1 MALSNS
7 DNIDAEEMEEVT
19 EDTDAD
25 TRDVVSEQEND
36 YSDLSNRLTR
46 MEDAI
51 NRMSGVVS
59 AMQKAQKSL
68 VDMGAVIRENP
79 ADESD
84 EEDSFVPLEKLD
96 FTI

>member
-1 MALSNS
+1 M
-7 DNIDAEEMEEVT
+7 DDDAQRNEQEIV

-25 TRDVVSEQEND
+25 TRDVEETQRDD
-36 YSDLSNRLTR
+36 YADMSNRLTR

-59 AMQKAQKSL
+59 AMQKAQASL

-79 ADESD
+79 SD
-84 EEDSFVPLEKLD
+84 DTTSDDDGFVPLEKLD
-96 FTI
+96 FSI

>member
-1 MALSNS
+1 MAKDDVVENV
-7 DNIDAEEMEEVT
+7 AENEV

-25 TRDVVSEQEND
+25 TRDIEVTQNQD

-59 AMQKAQKSL
+59 AMQKAQSTL

-79 ADESD
+79 VDETTSED
-84 EEDSFVPLEKLD
+84 DSFVPLDKLD
-96 FTI
+96 FSI

>member
-1 MALSNS
+1 M
-7 DNIDAEEMEEVT
+7 DDDVKRDEEQVV

-25 TRDVVSEQEND
+25 TRDVEDSQQND
-36 YSDLSNRLTR
+36 FADMSNRLTR

-59 AMQKAQKSL
+59 AIQKAQNSL

-79 ADESD
+79 VDDTSSD
-84 EEDSFVPLEKLD
+84 DDSFVPLEKLD
-96 FTI
+96 FKI

>member
-1 MALSNS
+1 M
-7 DNIDAEEMEEVT
+7 DDDTKREEEVV

-25 TRDVVSEQEND
+25 TRDVEDTERND
-36 YSDLSNRLTR
+36 YTEMSNRLTR

-59 AMQKAQKSL
+59 AMQKAQASL

-79 ADESD
+79 ADDASSD
-84 EEDSFVPLEKLD
+84 DDSFVPLEKLD
-96 FTI
+96 FKI

>member
-1 MALSNS
+1 MDDEQVKSTQ
-7 DNIDAEEMEEVT
+7 EEV

-25 TRDVVSEQEND
+25 TRDVEQTTDGD
-36 YSDLSNRLTR
+36 YAEMSARLTR

-59 AMQKAQKSL
+59 AMQKAQASL

-79 ADESD
+79 VDDTDSD
-84 EEDSFVPLEKLD
+84 DDSFVPLEKLD
-96 FTI
+96 FSI

>member
-1 MALSNS
+1 MTKDDVVENV
-7 DNIDAEEMEEVT
+7 AENEV

-25 TRDVVSEQEND
+25 TRDIEVTQNQD
-36 YSDLSNRLTR
+36 YSELSNRLTR

-59 AMQKAQKSL
+59 AMQKAQSTL

-79 ADESD
+79 VDEATSED
-84 EEDSFVPLEKLD
+84 DSFVPLEKLD
-96 FTI
+96 FSI

>member
-1 MALSNS
+1 M
-7 DNIDAEEMEEVT
+7 DDTKREEEIV

-25 TRDVVSEQEND
+25 TADVEQTQRDD
-36 YSDLSNRLTR
+36 YTEMSNRLTR

-59 AMQKAQKSL
+59 AMQKAQASL

-79 ADESD
+79 SD
-84 EEDSFVPLEKLD
+84 DTTSDDDSFVPLEKLD
-96 FTI
+96 FSI

>member
-1 MALSNS
+1 MDDEQVKAKQ
-7 DNIDAEEMEEVT
+7 EEV

-25 TRDVVSEQEND
+25 TRDVEQTTDGD
-36 YSDLSNRLTR
+36 YAEMSARLTR

-59 AMQKAQKSL
+59 AMQKAQASL

-79 ADESD
+79 VDDADSD
-84 EEDSFVPLEKLD
+84 DDSFVPLEKLD
-96 FTI
+96 FSI

>member
-1 MALSNS
+1 M
-7 DNIDAEEMEEVT
+7 DDDTRREEEIV

-25 TRDVVSEQEND
+25 TRDVEDEQRDD
-36 YSDLSNRLTR
+36 YKEMSQRLTR

-59 AMQKAQKSL
+59 AMQKAQASL

-79 ADESD
+79 TDEADSSD
-84 EEDSFVPLEKLD
+84 DSFVPLEKLD
-96 FTI
+96 FKI

>member
-1 MALSNS
+1 M
-7 DNIDAEEMEEVT
+7 DDDTRREEEIV

-25 TRDVVSEQEND
+25 TRDVEETQSDD
-36 YSDLSNRLTR
+36 YKEMSQRLTR

-59 AMQKAQKSL
+59 AMQKAQASL

-79 ADESD
+79 TDETDSSD
-84 EEDSFVPLEKLD
+84 DTFVPLEKLD
-96 FTI
+96 FKI

>member
-1 MALSNS
+1 M
-7 DNIDAEEMEEVT
+7 DDDTRREEEIV

-25 TRDVVSEQEND
+25 TRDVEETQRDD
-36 YSDLSNRLTR
+36 YAEMSQRLTR

-59 AMQKAQKSL
+59 AMQKAQASL

-79 ADESD
+79 TDETDSSD
-84 EEDSFVPLEKLD
+84 DSFVPLEKLD
-96 FTI
+96 FKI

>member
-1 MALSNS
+1 MDDEQVKAKQ
-7 DNIDAEEMEEVT
+7 EEV

-25 TRDVVSEQEND
+25 TRDVEQTTDGD
-36 YSDLSNRLTR
+36 YAEMSARLTR

-59 AMQKAQKSL
+59 AMQKAQSSL

-79 ADESD
+79 IDDTDSD
-84 EEDSFVPLEKLD
+84 DDSFVPLEKLD
-96 FTI
+96 FSI

>member
-1 MALSNS
+1 MAE
-7 DNIDAEEMEEVT
+7 DNTNNATEEMEDIV
-19 EDTDAD
+19 EDNDAD
-25 TRDVVSEQEND
+25 TRDLGEEQDND
-36 YSDLSNRLTR
+36 YSELSNRLTR

-79 ADESD
+79 ADETED
-84 EEDSFVPLEKLD
+84 DDSFVPIEKLD
-96 FTI
+96 FSI

>member
-1 MALSNS
+1 M
-7 DNIDAEEMEEVT
+7 DDDVKRDEEQVV

-25 TRDVVSEQEND
+25 TRDVEDSQQND
-36 YSDLSNRLTR
+36 FADMSNRLTR

-59 AMQKAQKSL
+59 AIQKAQNSL

-79 ADESD
+79 ADDTSSD
-84 EEDSFVPLEKLD
+84 DDSFVPLEKLD
-96 FTI
+96 FKI

>member
-1 MALSNS
+1 M
-7 DNIDAEEMEEVT
+7 DDDTKREEEVV

-25 TRDVVSEQEND
+25 TKDVEDTERND
-36 YSDLSNRLTR
+36 YLEMSNRLTR

-59 AMQKAQKSL
+59 AMQKAQASL

-79 ADESD
+79 ADDANSD
-84 EEDSFVPLEKLD
+84 DDSFVPLEKLD
-96 FTI
+96 FKI

>member
-1 MALSNS
+1 MDGKDVVENV
-7 DNIDAEEMEEVT
+7 AENEV

-25 TRDVVSEQEND
+25 TRDIEVTQNQD
-36 YSDLSNRLTR
+36 YSELSNRLTR

-59 AMQKAQKSL
+59 AMQKAQSTL

-79 ADESD
+79 VDESTSED
-84 EEDSFVPLEKLD
+84 DSFVPLEKLD
-96 FTI
+96 FSV

>member
-1 MALSNS
+1 MADEERNIEQQEVS
-7 DNIDAEEMEEVT
+7 DA
-19 EDTDAD
+19 DAD
-25 TRDVVSEQEND
+25 TRDVEESQQSDYTEMSE
-36 YSDLSNRLTR
+36 RLTR

-59 AMQKAQKSL
+59 AMQKAQASL

-79 ADESD
+79 ADESPS
-84 EEDSFVPLEKLD
+84 ESDSFVPLEKLD

>member
-1 MALSNS
+1 M
-7 DNIDAEEMEEVT
+7 DDDAQRNEQDVV

-25 TRDVVSEQEND
+25 TRDVEETQRDD
-36 YSDLSNRLTR
+36 YADMSNRLTR

-59 AMQKAQKSL
+59 AMQKAQASL

-79 ADESD
+79 SD
-84 EEDSFVPLEKLD
+84 DTTSDDDGFVPLEKLD
-96 FTI
+96 FSI

>member
-1 MALSNS
+1 MDEDSKR
-7 DNIDAEEMEEVT
+7 DEEQVV

-25 TRDVVSEQEND
+25 TRDVEDTQQDEYADMSK
-36 YSDLSNRLTR
+36 RLTR

-59 AMQKAQKSL
+59 AMQKAQSSL

-79 ADESD
+79 SDDTTSDDEG
-84 EEDSFVPLEKLD
+84 FVPLEKLD
-96 FTI
+96 FSI

>member
-1 MALSNS
+1 M
-7 DNIDAEEMEEVT
+7 DDDTQREEEVV

-25 TRDVVSEQEND
+25 TRDVEDTERND
-36 YSDLSNRLTR
+36 YTEMSNRLTR

-59 AMQKAQKSL
+59 AMQKAQASL

-79 ADESD
+79 ADDASSD
-84 EEDSFVPLEKLD
+84 DDSFVPLEKLD
-96 FTI
+96 FKI

>member
-1 MALSNS
+1 M
-7 DNIDAEEMEEVT
+7 DDDIKRDEEQVV

-25 TRDVVSEQEND
+25 TRDIEDSQQD
-36 YSDLSNRLTR
+36 DFADMSQRLTR

-59 AMQKAQKSL
+59 AIQKAQNSL

-79 ADESD
+79 VDDTSSD
-84 EEDSFVPLEKLD
+84 DDSFVPLEKLD
-96 FTI
+96 FKI

>member
-1 MALSNS
+1 M
-7 DNIDAEEMEEVT
+7 DDDIKRDEEQVV

-25 TRDVVSEQEND
+25 TRDIEDSQQND
-36 YSDLSNRLTR
+36 FAEMSNRLTR

-59 AMQKAQKSL
+59 AIQKAQNSL

-79 ADESD
+79 VDDASSD
-84 EEDSFVPLEKLD
+84 DDSFVPLEKLD
-96 FTI
+96 FNI

>member
-1 MALSNS
+1 M
-7 DNIDAEEMEEVT
+7 DDDVKRDEEQVV

-25 TRDVVSEQEND
+25 TRDVEDSQQ
-36 YSDLSNRLTR
+36 SDFADMSNRLTR

-59 AMQKAQKSL
+59 AIQKAQNSL

-79 ADESD
+79 VDDTSSD
-84 EEDSFVPLEKLD
+84 DDSFVPLEQLD
-96 FTI
+96 FKV

>member
-1 MALSNS
+1 MAKDDVVENV
-7 DNIDAEEMEEVT
+7 AENEV

-25 TRDVVSEQEND
+25 TRDIEVTQNQD
-36 YSDLSNRLTR
+36 YSELSNRLTR

-59 AMQKAQKSL
+59 AMQKAQSTL

-79 ADESD
+79 VDEATPED
-84 EEDSFVPLEKLD
+84 DSFVPLEKLD
-96 FTI
+96 FSV

>member
-1 MALSNS
+1 M
-7 DNIDAEEMEEVT
+7 DDTKREEEIV

-25 TRDVVSEQEND
+25 TADVEQTQRDD
-36 YSDLSNRLTR
+36 YTEMSNRLTR

-59 AMQKAQKSL
+59 AMQKAQASL

-79 ADESD
+79 SD
-84 EEDSFVPLEKLD
+84 DTTSDDDSFVPLEKLD
-96 FTI
+96 FKI

>member
-1 MALSNS
+1 M
-7 DNIDAEEMEEVT
+7 DDDIRREEEIV

-25 TRDVVSEQEND
+25 TADVEQTQRDD
-36 YSDLSNRLTR
+36 YTEMSNRLTR

-59 AMQKAQKSL
+59 AMQKAQASL

-79 ADESD
+79 SD
-84 EEDSFVPLEKLD
+84 DTTSDDDSFVPLEKLD
-96 FTI
+96 FKI

>member
-1 MALSNS
+1 M
-7 DNIDAEEMEEVT
+7 DDDTKREEEVV

-25 TRDVVSEQEND
+25 TADVEQTQRDD
-36 YSDLSNRLTR
+36 YTEMSNRLTR

-59 AMQKAQKSL
+59 AMQKAQASL

-79 ADESD
+79 SD
-84 EEDSFVPLEKLD
+84 DTTSDDDSFVPLEKLD
-96 FTI
+96 FSI

>member
-1 MALSNS
+1 M
-7 DNIDAEEMEEVT
+7 DDDVKRDEEQVV

-25 TRDVVSEQEND
+25 TRDVEDSQQND
-36 YSDLSNRLTR
+36 FTEMSNRLTR

-59 AMQKAQKSL
+59 AIQKAQNSL

-79 ADESD
+79 VDDTSSD
-84 EEDSFVPLEKLD
+84 DDSFVPLEKLD
-96 FTI
+96 FKI

>member
-1 MALSNS
+1 M
-7 DNIDAEEMEEVT
+7 DDDTRREEEIV

-25 TRDVVSEQEND
+25 TRDVEDEQRDD
-36 YSDLSNRLTR
+36 YKEMSQRLTR

-59 AMQKAQKSL
+59 AMQKAQASL

-79 ADESD
+79 TDETDSSD
-84 EEDSFVPLEKLD
+84 DSFVPFEKLD
-96 FTI
+96 FTIK

>member
-1 MALSNS
+1 M
-7 DNIDAEEMEEVT
+7 DDDTKREEEEV

-25 TRDVVSEQEND
+25 TRDVEDTERND
-36 YSDLSNRLTR
+36 YIEMSNRLTR

-59 AMQKAQKSL
+59 AMQKAQASL

-79 ADESD
+79 ADDATSD
-84 EEDSFVPLEKLD
+84 DDSFVPLEKLD
-96 FTI
+96 FKI

>member
-1 MALSNS
+1 MDDSQQ
-7 DNIDAEEMEEVT
+7 
-19 EDTDAD
+19 
-25 TRDVVSEQEND
+25 DVIATNDDEQQGTEND
-36 YSDLSNRLTR
+36 VQDSTSNDAQNDYTEMSNRLTR

-79 ADESD
+79 ADEATPED
-84 EEDSFVPLEKLD
+84 DSFVPLDKLD
-96 FTI
+96 FTM